1 MDEELHPNLFKPLLD
16 FIPYFESNRKKYNC
30 SEEMSFDPYIYHEP
44 AKKFVEQLYNSQ
56 FILSFDWM
64 SWQSEARKYFDN
76 LLLIDEADL
85 NTIRKLFTTII
96 RADRFNAGTYA
107 LMIDN
112 GVILCMLM
120 RLKALIDE
128 IEDEKKGY
136 L

>member
-1 MDEELHPNLFKPLLD
+1 
-16 FIPYFESNRKKYNC
+16 
-30 SEEMSFDPYIYHEP
+30 
-44 AKKFVEQLYNSQ
+44 
-56 FILSFDWM
+56 M

-85 NTIRKLFTTII
+85 DTIRKLFTTII
-96 RADRFNAGTYA
+96 RADRFNAGTYV

-112 GVILCMLM
+112 GVIMCMLM

-136 L
+136 P